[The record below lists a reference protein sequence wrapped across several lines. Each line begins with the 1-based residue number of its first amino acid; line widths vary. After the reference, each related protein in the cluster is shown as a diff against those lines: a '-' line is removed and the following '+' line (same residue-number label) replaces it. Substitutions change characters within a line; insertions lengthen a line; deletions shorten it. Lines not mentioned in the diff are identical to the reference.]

1 MSDGTEATTEQQ
13 PNEADARKGGDS
25 GNYTPPATQAD
36 LDKIIAERLARERA
50 KFGDYDELKKK
61 AAEYDKVVELNKT
74 EAEKQAERLAELEA
88 KVAEYETREQ
98 IAAWKAEVSAET
110 GVPAE
115 VLKGSTKEEIA
126 EHAATLKP
134 LIEQKPTG
142 PQPVPGEGN
151 PGAIPLNSDG
161 IEAALKSAL
170 GIA

>member
-1 MSDGTEATTEQQ
+1 MSDETTTTEPK
-13 PNEADARKGGDS
+13 PNEAEANKGGDS

-61 AAEYDKVVELNKT
+61 AAEYDKAVEASKT
-74 EAEKQAERLAELEA
+74 EAEKQAEKLAQLEA

-110 GVPAE
+110 GVPAS
-115 VLKGSTKEEIA
+115 VLAGSTKEEIEAHA
-126 EHAATLKP
+126 ETLKP
-134 LIEQKPTG
+134 LISQTATG
-142 PQPVPGEGN
+142 PQPISGEGQ
-151 PGAIPLNSDG
+151 PGPLALNGDG

-170 GIA
+170 GIK